1 MVRLDMSEYME
12 KHSIARLI
20 GAPPGYVGFEQGGRL
35 TDSVYHRAEGIQP
48 KEILKGIYIDH
59 TFDRMALWYGP
70 RFFRG
75 EVRPI
80 YILLSV

>member
-1 MVRLDMSEYME
+1 MYLPRQALSD
-12 KHSIARLI
+12 
-20 GAPPGYVGFEQGGRL
+20 GDFEEL
-35 TDSVYHRAEGIQP
+35 GIQP

>member
-1 MVRLDMSEYME
+1 MYLPIQALSE
-12 KHSIARLI
+12 SDLQDI
-20 GAPPGYVGFEQGGRL
+20 GI
-35 TDSVYHRAEGIQP
+35 TP

-59 TFDRMALWYGP
+59 SFDLTAVWYGP

-80 YILLSV
+80 YLVLSV